1 MIFTTAVLAALVAS
15 VAAKD
20 KRTFAVLRHYGNG
33 PLTTCRADPIISPGT
48 ASAHVHTIMG
58 ASNFGL
64 NVTGEHLRKSEC
76 TTALPKADMS
86 NYWFPTL
93 YFKDPKDGKLEQV
106 PFYYMNVYYF
116 FEPTNDPIKAFP
128 LGLKMVSG
136 DAMLRSPP
144 PGAGYGKDTNQ
155 DPSKGPIT
163 AATITCPRPN
173 FNPPSWPKGSD
184 GSMAGMK
191 TNQDGEGWGFPFED
205 CDAYA
210 SPMRTDVH
218 FPSCYNPKAGVDDY
232 KNNMAFPTAAGG
244 DKHDCPE
251 GWIHTPHIFFETY
264 WNTHGLVD
272 RYKDLVGKESPFVFA
287 NGDATGFSVHGD
299 FVSGWDEE
307 ALQQIIDN
315 CDAGHAGMH
324 TCPGLIGGIN
334 DESKSCKIECPI
346 DEKIDGKLDKLPGNN
361 PIKGWNYGAG
371 ESSSNTG
378 GNNLAVDIESSAP
391 SPTNVV
397 KQPVTSQAQTTT
409 VIQTTTVQSTTTVY
423 ISAVNGAKPTD
434 AATDGKAVGDFKYA
448 GCYKDASDRV
458 LSGVIRANLGQVNNT
473 ACVAHCSSKGFSV
486 AGTEYGG
493 ECYCGN
499 ELSKVEKLDD
509 SKCSMTCDGDD
520 ADKCGG
526 DWALSVYTK
535 SGKVSARDVH
545 EESHRRRHVHNH
557 YMHHRRTPAG
567 RFRR

>member
-1 MIFTTAVLAALVAS
+1 
-15 VAAKD
+15 
-20 KRTFAVLRHYGNG
+20 
-33 PLTTCRADPIISPGT
+33 
-48 ASAHVHTIMG
+48 
-58 ASNFGL
+58 
-64 NVTGEHLRKSEC
+64 
-76 TTALPKADMS
+76 
-86 NYWFPTL
+86 
-93 YFKDPKDGKLEQV
+93 
-106 PFYYMNVYYF
+106 
-116 FEPTNDPIKAFP
+116 
-128 LGLKMVSG
+128 MVSG

-218 FPSCYNPKAGVDDY
+218 FPSCYNPKAGLDDY
-232 KNNMAFPTAAGG
+232 KNNMAFPTAAGD

-315 CDAGHAGMH
+315 CNAGHAGIH
-324 TCPGLIGGIN
+324 TCPGLIGGVN

-361 PIKGWNYGAG
+361 PIKGWNYGTG
-371 ESSSNTG
+371 GSGSGSS

-423 ISAVNGAKPTD
+423 ISAVSAAKPTD

-458 LSGVIRANLGQVNNT
+458 LSGVIRANLGRVNNT

-499 ELSKVEKLDD
+499 ELSKVEELDD

-535 SGKVSARDVH
+535 SGKVLARDVH